1 MLKKYGMACA
11 PLLVAGT
18 LAGVAGSA
26 AAADLRGFAS
36 AGPFGVML
44 FQPCE
49 GKKVSVRA
57 LKVEDAT
64 PDGALTAGV
73 DAVRKIMLD
82 SGRPL
87 YVEFRGDVAGLAVTA
102 RQFRRALGTV
112 ESCGANAVTPGT
124 RLLAGGDEPPWRFVL
139 SASGAQLERPGLK
152 PVRFPAAAFAQPH
165 KTGAGRVFDAWS
177 PQDGGTIRLE
187 IVEQMCS
194 DGRSESAYGARAT
207 LRYGSQSFEGCAALY

>member
-64 PDGALTAGV
+64 PDGELTAGV

-87 YVEFRGDVAGLAVTA
+87 YVEFRGDVAGLAVYLLSDAAAMMIESIFGDLGVDTHFLLKTPKTFDKARFTGWISVLPTSPSGMAPTRNTTA
-102 RQFRRALGTV
+102 VMSPPLSESISVASAAAACFSSNCVRPRAY
-112 ESCGANAVTPGT
+112 
-124 RLLAGGDEPPWRFVL
+124 
-139 SASGAQLERPGLK
+139 SASGR
-152 PVRFPAAAFAQPH
+152 R
-165 KTGAGRVFDAWS
+165 R
-177 PQDGGTIRLE
+177 
-187 IVEQMCS
+187 
-194 DGRSESAYGARAT
+194 
-207 LRYGSQSFEGCAALY
+207 